1 MTWMFNEMAQLMKEF
16 ETENRRIRKEN
27 KQKLNDVSK
36 SSNDIYQLLIQLYL
50 KRLIAEQPK
59 SNS

>member
-1 MTWMFNEMAQLMKEF
+1 MTWMFNEMAKLMKEF

-36 SSNDIYQLLIQLYL
+36 SSNDIYQLTSAKLDKNRNRSKL
-50 KRLIAEQPK
+50 K
-59 SNS
+59 